1 MFQLLTGIG
10 LGVATLTPALFVNVL
25 HHVSVLVAVLV
36 TVLTLPRLVVLLAVV
51 ADPSICSE
59 VGFVVGLE
67 IFLVIS
73 PSPEDLSMAVV
84 EVETVVVSESLVY
97 PAEVDGVSG

>member
-1 MFQLLTGIG
+1 MQHLGKLPNFCWLVHINIEHNGLL
-10 LGVATLTPALFVNVL
+10 
-25 HHVSVLVAVLV
+25 
-36 TVLTLPRLVVLLAVV
+36 VLLAVV